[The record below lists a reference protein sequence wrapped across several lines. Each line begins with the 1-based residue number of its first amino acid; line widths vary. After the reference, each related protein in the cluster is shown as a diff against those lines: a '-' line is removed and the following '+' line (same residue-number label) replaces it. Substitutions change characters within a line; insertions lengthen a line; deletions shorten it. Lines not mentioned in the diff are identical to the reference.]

1 MNYDVLKSW
10 TISSLSVLIK
20 RVLITKKVC
29 ILDASVVF
37 KVLLYELFTVRLSQ
51 SFSFDH
57 EPI

>member
-1 MNYDVLKSW
+1 MDDPHPKHAYKARAY
-10 TISSLSVLIK
+10 K
-20 RVLITKKVC
+20 EKKKC

-57 EPI
+57 DPI